1 MESTSKTLFYA
12 LPSFQEKI
20 FDSNVELL
28 PSVDELFEL
37 ELAYLEYHAVSD
49 VERIERLSYFKSIGG
64 QPTNHFLA
72 YRSQSSGLTEDRSAE
87 TKTYFEEGIFSTGYA
102 THGLFPY
109 RGKFHPQLIK
119 AIINIIGVGRGDII
133 LDPMCGSGTTNVE
146 AALMGINS
154 FAIDASPFC
163 RFMTK
168 VKRDSLSLPPKAL
181 ENISKRAGEYFKY
194 FSTSKNI
201 DKKLLEVTDDEQ
213 RKVSELA
220 LLAFLDALGYSKRVV
235 SSTHQQL
242 FCKVLKRYEDVV
254 INFQKNR
261 PASSLALGDVKILD
275 GDALS
280 ISLGENTVDGVITS
294 PPYSF
299 AIDYVKNDEAQYN
312 YFGYDI
318 EGIRKNMIG
327 LKGKNKDE
335 RLANY
340 FSDMNKACLEVARVL
355 KEGCFFVM
363 IIGSNT
369 NQTGG
374 IRLEQKIIDSC
385 SKYDLSLVKSIL
397 KPIKGLRNTMKDE
410 YILFF
415 QKRGKHE
422 KCTRK
427 I

>member
-1 MESTSKTLFYA
+1 MGISRKTFFYE
-12 LPSFQEKI
+12 LPSFKEEI
-20 FDSNVELL
+20 FDRNVELL
-28 PSVDELFEL
+28 PSVDEVFEF
-37 ELAYLEYHAVSD
+37 ELAYLEYHSVFD
-49 VERIERLSYFKSIGG
+49 TERIERLAYFKSVDGC
-64 QPTNHFLA
+64 PTNHFLA
-72 YRSQSSGLTEDRSAE
+72 YRRQSSGLTEDRSAE
-87 TKTYFEEGIFSTGYA
+87 IKTYFEEGIFSTGYA

-119 AIINIIGVGRGDII
+119 ALLNIIGVGRGDIV

-154 FAIDASPFC
+154 YAVDASPFC
-163 RFMTK
+163 RFMTR
-168 VKRDSLSLPPKAL
+168 VKRDSLSLPPKAI
-181 ENISKRAGEYFKY
+181 ENISKRAGEYFKF
-194 FSTSKNI
+194 FSASKSI
-201 DKKLLEVTDDEQ
+201 DKKLLEIPDDEQ
-213 RKVSELA
+213 KRISEFA

-254 INFQKNR
+254 INFQKNQ
-261 PASSLALGDVKILD
+261 PASSLALGDVKILSD
-275 GDALS
+275 DALS
-280 ISLGENTVDGVITS
+280 ISLGDNTVDGIITS

-318 EGIRKNMIG
+318 EGIRKSMIG

-340 FSDMNKACLEVARVL
+340 FTDMDKVCSEIARVL
-355 KEGCFFVM
+355 KEDRFFVM
-363 IIGSNT
+363 VIGSNT

-385 SKYDLSLVKSIL
+385 SKYKLSLVKSIL

-415 QKRGKHE
+415 QKR
-422 KCTRK
+422 RK
-427 I
+427 T